1 MQIKLGLQYI
11 KTYMCNYYSYFKEG
25 FDIVLVKIDITR
37 LNASNIIIKL
47 SLHIILYS
55 NNLDINSITNR
66 FLMLNSSI
74 VRVFALRF
82 H

>member
-1 MQIKLGLQYI
+1 
-11 KTYMCNYYSYFKEG
+11 MCNYYSYFKEG

-82 H
+82 Q